1 MKYEERLP
9 HRKPCETLERTYG
22 LSITP
27 ATSLDI
33 TRRVAGARIHE
44 DTQADKGRGRGVCG

>member
-9 HRKPCETLERTYG
+9 LQKVGEGLERQYG

-27 ATSLDI
+27 ATVLDI
-33 TRRVAGARIHE
+33 TKPKTE
-44 DTQADKGRGRGVCG
+44 